1 MVCSVGAIMEELRF
15 GSGTS
20 KLYRTVYM
28 TVKGESEWD
37 CAAVSC
43 GSTS

>member
-1 MVCSVGAIMEELRF
+1 MVCSAGAIMGSSGF
-15 GSGTS
+15 GSARS